1 MKGFQSR
8 NLAEGQERC
17 DGHKN
22 KKPFMFLPA
31 VIDDGGFHMIT
42 PITLL
47 TTKYSPIWILCKIKP
62 LRGASS
68 HQHWFLFDQKGL
80 GILSLKA
87 LCQPAHEI

>member
-8 NLAEGQERC
+8 NLAECQERC

-22 KKPFMFLPA
+22 KQPFMFLPA
-31 VIDDGGFHMIT
+31 VIDDGGFHMI
-42 PITLL
+42 PPMTLL
-47 TTKYSPIWILCKIKP
+47 PTKYSPNWILCKIKP
-62 LRGASS
+62 LRGTTSYQPRFS
-68 HQHWFLFDQKGL
+68 FDQKGL